1 MPFKFSYY
9 ILTILHKYG
18 GGKKVTHN
26 LICFKKK
33 RKKDETTST
42 IPVKIIFYASPSLIL
57 RITVPIWK
65 YMSQSWLLCGQH
77 C

>member
-33 RKKDETTST
+33 GKKMKQLVLYQLKSSFML
-42 IPVKIIFYASPSLIL
+42 VQVLF
-57 RITVPIWK
+57 
-65 YMSQSWLLCGQH
+65 
-77 C
+77 